1 MRLLRRIAVGILCGC
16 LLFVPAKSRA
26 ESLNTAADQIVIGIV
41 LVSAAIVVGI
51 VLIVKHKPSITGCV
65 TQGPGGLAIANEGDS
80 KSYVLGGDAASIASI
95 AAGQRVKVTG
105 KKRKGANPVEF
116 DVTEVKK
123 NFGACPATHS

>member
-16 LLFVPAKSRA
+16 LLFAPAKSRA

-51 VLIVKHKPSITGCV
+51 VLIVRHKPSITGCV
-65 TQGPGGLAIANEGDS
+65 TQGPGGFAIASEGDS
-80 KSYVLGGDAASIASI
+80 KSYVLGGDIASL

-105 KKRKGANPVEF
+105 KKRKGANPAEF
-116 DVTEVKK
+116 DVTAVKE
-123 NFGACPATHS
+123 NLGVCPVTHS